1 MRCHGWDNM
10 APGKNRWHHDPG
22 TALAGP
28 LPDPLRRFDR
38 GAERAANPEHQT
50 DRQSDP
56 MHRRAGT
63 LSGDASERV
72 ETVAIQVP
80 LHAQAEATGNWPLS
94 RCRLGRGPDTHGRRP
109 KEGGNW
115 NRPTCRTPAEETN
128 TPNHN

>member
-38 GAERAANPEHQT
+38 GAERAANTEHPT
-50 DRQSDP
+50 DRKSDP

-63 LSGDASERV
+63 LSGGATERV
-72 ETVAIQVP
+72 ATVAIQLPQHGQKAADGPCKVNPFTLVP
-80 LHAQAEATGNWPLS
+80 RRETPSRTTAT
-94 RCRLGRGPDTHGRRP
+94 T
-109 KEGGNW
+109 
-115 NRPTCRTPAEETN
+115 
-128 TPNHN
+128 